1 MGTGLMS
8 REIDGSPSPKSHI
21 KTLMRIGYDF
31 CTATADII
39 DNSISAESTNV
50 KIFCPPGERHPF
62 LTISDDGYGMSE
74 DELLNN
80 MRIGCKDPSFDRDAG
95 DLGRF
100 GSGMKTASFSQA
112 RSLTVISKTKN
123 GSVCG
128 ARWDIDKIEATDSW
142 CLEVLDAP
150 DINDL
155 IEQGKVEDIGAQG
168 TQVIWQALTCYQM
181 DSHSLDHDSEMA
193 SHLALIVSH
202 IGLHFHR
209 FMTGRDK
216 CNFHINN
223 KLILPIDPFLSDS
236 NGYQEGRSEK
246 FRCKGGHIVI
256 QTHVL
261 PSITRMGARELE
273 AMGGAASI
281 AQKQG
286 LYIYRNRRL
295 INAGGWLDLA
305 KHHQLSALARV
316 QIDIPAS
323 LDEEWSTDVKK
334 ETLQLPARVKRDLRK
349 YLADP
354 ITRSRKAHTYRGKKD
369 EAGTFWK
376 IVINEEEKT
385 ITYQINSDN
394 EVLEA
399 LADSLSV
406 PSRRSL
412 EAYLTSISKE
422 LPLNHIYNTMA
433 DRPRDIKQSDIAEL
447 DLEAILN
454 NSNG

>member
-1 MGTGLMS
+1 
-8 REIDGSPSPKSHI
+8 
-21 KTLMRIGYDF
+21 MRIGYDF
-31 CTATADII
+31 CTAVADIV
-39 DNSISAESTNV
+39 DNSVSASSSNIH
-50 KIFCPPGERHPF
+50 IFCPPGQQHPY
-62 LTISDDGYGMSE
+62 LRIGDDGYGMTE
-74 DELLNN
+74 AELLTN
-80 MRIGCKDPSFDRDAG
+80 MRIGCKDPLDERATS

-100 GSGMKTASFSQA
+100 GSGMKIASFSQA
-112 RSLTVISKTKN
+112 RLLTVVSKTKH
-123 GSVCG
+123 GHICG
-128 ARWDIDKIEATDSW
+128 ARWDIDKIETTDSW
-142 CLEVLDAP
+142 CLELLDSS
-150 DINDL
+150 DIECL
-155 IEQGKVEDIGAQG
+155 ITSGKVSIDCQG
-168 TQVIWQALTCYQM
+168 TQVIWESLTCYQTN
-181 DSHSLDHDSEMA
+181 SHSLDHDSEMA

-236 NGYQEGRSEK
+236 DGYQEGRSEK

-261 PSITRMGARELE
+261 PSITRMGAREVE

-394 EVLEA
+394 EVLVA

-406 PSRRSL
+406 PNRRSL

-447 DLEAILN
+447 DLDAILN

>member
-1 MGTGLMS
+1 MP
-8 REIDGSPSPKSHI
+8 IAVDGSPSPRSHI

-31 CTATADII
+31 CTALADIV
-39 DNSISAESTNV
+39 DNSVSASSSNIH
-50 KIFCPPGERHPF
+50 IFYPPGQQHPY
-62 LTISDDGYGMSE
+62 LRIGDDGYGMTE
-74 DELLNN
+74 TELLTN
-80 MRIGCKDPSFDRDAG
+80 MRIGCKDPLDERTKS

-100 GSGMKTASFSQA
+100 GSGMKIASFSQA
-112 RSLTVISKTKN
+112 RLLTVVSKTKS
-123 GSVCG
+123 GDICG
-128 ARWDIDKIEATDSW
+128 ARWNIDKIETTDSW
-142 CLEVLDAP
+142 CLELLDSS
-150 DINDL
+150 DIESL
-155 IEQGKVEDIGAQG
+155 ITAGKVSIGCQG
-168 TQVIWQALTCYQM
+168 TQVIWESLTCYQTN
-181 DSHSLDHDSEMA
+181 SHSLDHDNEMA
-193 SHLALIVSH
+193 SNLALIVNH

-223 KLILPIDPFLSDS
+223 KLIQPIDPFLSDS
-236 NGYQEGRSEK
+236 DGYQEGRSEK

-261 PSITRMGARELE
+261 PSITRMGAREVE
-273 AMGGAASI
+273 SMGGAASI

-334 ETLQLPARVKRDLRK
+334 ETLQLPTRVKRDLRK
-349 YLADP
+349 YLSDP
-354 ITRSRKAHTYRGKKD
+354 ITRSRKAHSYRGKKD
-369 EAGTFWK
+369 EAGTFWR
-376 IVINEEEKT
+376 IVVNEEEQT

-394 EVLEA
+394 EVLA
-399 LADSLSV
+399 SLADNLPLSK
-406 PSRRSL
+406 RRSL
-412 EAYLTSISKE
+412 EAYLTNVSKE
-422 LPLNHIYNTMA
+422 LPLNHIYNMMA
-433 DRPRDIKQSDIAEL
+433 DRPRDIKQNNIAEL

-454 NSNG
+454 NSIG